1 MRLPPTMERAALPMS
16 LLRQLLVSV
25 AAVTALLLI
34 GSQMLNI
41 DAARRYLGDELR
53 ARGEMAAAT
62 LAAVFG
68 RDPAADETT
77 WRAVARDIFAS
88 GAYRRIEVHGGL
100 AFEYVKQDPPS
111 AAPDWFASLI
121 APRPPAASRP
131 FKTTAGVPGTVTVV
145 ADDTE
150 ALRALWRHSVGLAL
164 LVAFAGLCWLVY
176 ARGMVRWLQKRVLQ
190 GISAQVR
197 ALAHGDPAPPVA
209 LPPWREVADVAD
221 ALAEARERLRMTAE
235 EAHARIESLQLEL
248 NLDPVTR
255 LPNRKYFFNELRR
268 ALTGGT
274 QAPNAESGYVL
285 MFRQRDLAA
294 INRHM
299 PRDITDQWLRS
310 VGLRLDQKLGRHH
323 VPPYLLAR
331 LNGSDFALLLQG
343 VTASQAG
350 PLADQLR
357 HELRALRV
365 SLGENQWCRWA
376 LATAPY
382 SRGDRASELLALLD
396 HALMRAESA
405 DTDSPVRAESP
416 GLAEAAGELQWR
428 DTLVMALE
436 QHRFSLASQAL
447 LGADGA
453 TLRHEGTL
461 MLHDAD
467 AQGPLPA
474 HIFMP
479 AAVRLGLSPECDIQA
494 IRLALDWLVSHGG
507 TLSIALALPSLGQ
520 SNFLSRLG
528 QMLRDRPAQA
538 GRLVLEVEARGLLE
552 NFDHVRT
559 LCAVVCDVG
568 ARIGVS
574 HLSDDFNVM
583 TRLHELPV
591 AYVKLG
597 ASFVDAMAR
606 SPGSRHLATSVRE
619 TAKGLG
625 VEVYADGRA
634 DEETAAFLAR
644 QGIAVVAH
652 PIESLA
658 A

>member
-1 MRLPPTMERAALPMS
+1 MS

-53 ARGEMAAAT
+53 ARGEIAATT

-68 RDPAADETT
+68 REPAGDEDT

-88 GAYRRIEVHGGL
+88 GAYRRIEVRGGP
-100 AFEYVKQDPPS
+100 AFEYVKQDPPG
-111 AAPDWFASLI
+111 AVPDWFASLI
-121 APRPPAASRP
+121 APRPPAAARS
-131 FKTTAGVPGTVTVV
+131 FKTVEGVPGTVTVI

-164 LVAFAGLCWLVY
+164 LVGFAGLCWLVY
-176 ARGMVRWLQKRVLQ
+176 ARGMVRRLQKRVLQ

-197 ALAHGDPAPPVA
+197 ALARGDSDPPVA

-221 ALAEARERLRMTAE
+221 ALAEARARLRMTAE

-248 NLDPVTR
+248 NLDAVTR

-268 ALTGGT
+268 ALTAGR
-274 QAPNAESGYVL
+274 QDSNAESGHVL

-343 VTASQAG
+343 VPASQAG
-350 PLADQLR
+350 PLAEQLR
-357 HELRALRV
+357 QELRALRV

-376 LATAPY
+376 LAVAPY
-382 SRGDRASELLALLD
+382 SRGDHASELLALLD

-405 DTDSPVRAESP
+405 DTDVPVGAEP
-416 GLAEAAGELQWR
+416 LGTTETAGELQWR

-436 QHRFSLASQAL
+436 QHRFSLTSQAL
-447 LGADGA
+447 RVADGV

-467 AQGPLPA
+467 AQAPIPA
-474 HIFMP
+474 HVFMP
-479 AAVRLGLSPECDIQA
+479 AAIRLSLSPECDIQA

-507 TLSIALALPSLGQ
+507 DLSVALALPSLGQ
-520 SNFLSRLG
+520 SNFLPRLG
-528 QMLRDRPAQA
+528 QMLGDRPAQA

-552 NFDHVRT
+552 NFNHVRA
-559 LCAVVCDVG
+559 LCTVVCEVG

-574 HLSDDFNVM
+574 RLADDFSVM

-597 ASFVDAMAR
+597 ASFVEAMAR
-606 SPGSRHLATSVRE
+606 SPGSRHLAASVRE

-634 DEETAAFLAR
+634 DEDTAAFLAR
-644 QGIAVVAH
+644 QGIVLVGY
-652 PIESLA
+652 A
-658 A
+658 AETLPA